1 MIIKNEEIINN
12 NFIFVKRGLIMKNIS
27 KLFLFIFL
35 IIFLSTFHLY
45 SLPRKNFEKR
55 FQVGLGGL
63 ISSSNLLNFI
73 NNIRTFTALDSLNN
87 GGVYEDLSPEQ
98 KAVTSK
104 EQYYKLRDLGSAF
117 QKTLFIANILATMEY
132 SIQLRILWKILI
144 FETDLSLLPFN
155 GSYNGRLDFTLTIN
169 GGIRAPF
176 WFMPYILCGVN
187 FAFQFYPD
195 EVYKIEKWKSDWG
208 AFKNFVFRP
217 GINVRAGLDIKFRVF
232 SIGAYYQYTVKDF
245 EEFTDWLGIL
255 KSALITGGESAQ
267 SAGIKAAGMVLGAQS
282 KFGVNFC
289 WYLF

>member
-1 MIIKNEEIINN
+1 MK
-12 NFIFVKRGLIMKNIS
+12 IFS
-27 KLFLFIFL
+27 KYL
-35 IIFLSTFHLY
+35 IIILALAFFSDYGAY

-55 FQVGLGGL
+55 FQVGLGGQ
-63 ISSSNLLNFI
+63 ISSSNMLNFI
-73 NNIRTFTALDSLNN
+73 NNIRIFNALDSLNN
-87 GGVYEDLSPEQ
+87 GGTYEDLSPEQ

-117 QKTLFIANILATMEY
+117 QKTLFIANILATMDY
-132 SIQLRILWKILI
+132 SFQLRLLWKILI
-144 FETDLSLLPFN
+144 IETDLTLLPFN
-155 GSYNGRLDFTLTIN
+155 GSYNGRLDLMLTVN

-176 WFMPYILCGVN
+176 WIMPYLMGGVN
-187 FAFQFYPD
+187 FTFQFYPD

-232 SIGAYYQYTVKDF
+232 SIGAYYQYTIKDF

-255 KSALITGGESAQ
+255 KSALITSGESAEA
-267 SAGIKAAGMVLGAQS
+267 AGVKAAGMVLGAQS
-282 KFGVNFC
+282 RFGINFC